1 MILET
6 YLERQREWSRKVF
19 GSGKRTLGLLQHIE
33 KEIVEVKQNP
43 EDVMEWVDIIILA
56 LDGAWR
62 AGYTPEQVVKSL
74 SKKQAI
80 NFARTWPTPISEDK
94 AVEHVRSEIHT
105 EQLLI

>member
-62 AGYTPEQVVKSL
+62 AGYTPEQVAEAL

-80 NFARTWPTPISEDK
+80 NFARTWPNPVSEDM
-94 AVEHVRSEIHT
+94 AVEHTRSAVSP
-105 EQLLI
+105 EQLLL

>member
-6 YLERQREWSRKVF
+6 YLEQQREWSRRVF
-19 GSGKRTLGLLQHIE
+19 GPGKRTRGILQHIE
-33 KEIVEVKQNP
+33 KEIAEVRQDP

-62 AGYTPEQVVKSL
+62 AGYTPEQVAEAL

-80 NFARTWPTPISEDK
+80 NFARTWPTPVSEDV
-94 AVEHVRSEIHT
+94 AVQHIHSEVGP